1 MLWSRGGWKP
11 ANSGANLAPH
21 SSHERSEARIGPDD
35 KLRDMRSGEPAVP
48 SYSTAQAV
56 ATLIPAVGGKA
67 QELPL
72 HRIDPGE
79 IGRDEVI
86 AAALAGHQVK
96 TTAHEGLGGTC
107 AAEMDECG
115 EILFLLR
122 ACRHIARAGENAATL
137 RSRYT
142 AASSMAWLGIA
153 RI

>member
-1 MLWSRGGWKP
+1 MTNSAIGGAGSRLP
-11 ANSGANLAPH
+11 
-21 SSHERSEARIGPDD
+21 
-35 KLRDMRSGEPAVP
+35 P

-72 HRIDPGE
+72 HRVDPGD

-86 AAALAGHQVK
+86 AAALAGHHVK

-107 AAEMDECG
+107 AAEMNECG

-142 AASSMAWLGIA
+142 AASSIAWLGIA
-153 RI
+153 RIYRLVNPQLASTTAFLRIQDRAASA